1 MSVKAYQQNQLTTE
15 NPREVERRLFSQV
28 TGALL
33 AARDKGHQDDDCI
46 NALDWNRRVWTTMAS
61 DCSVEGNQLTK
72 ELRAGIISLS
82 IWVGKYTSQVMR
94 GKETIEALIDINKT
108 IMEGLAAS
116 VGLEAKGADS
126 GLPMATSQNDPRQ
139 TFKNPALNGGR
150 TNPAG
155 LPAGQNL
162 ASDPGE
168 VPPGEDLLPQTGQPP
183 FGKFSTSA

>member
-28 TGALL
+28 TAALL
-33 AARDKGHQDDDCI
+33 AARGKGHQDDECI
-46 NALDWNRRVWTTMAS
+46 NALDWNRRVWSTMAS

-94 GKETIEALIDINKT
+94 GKETIDALIDINKT
-108 IMEGLAAS
+108 IMEGLAIS
-116 VGLEAKGADS
+116 VGLTAKAAPGSPPEAPS
-126 GLPMATSQNDPRQ
+126 RNDPRQ
-139 TFKNPALNGGR
+139 TLKNPALNGGR

-155 LPAGQNL
+155 LPAGQSL
-162 ASDPGE
+162 ARDPGE
-168 VPPGEDLLPQTGQPP
+168 ASPGEDPFPQTGQPR